1 MYGMDHMYNLHLDR
15 AEFKSMKVGPYLNPT
30 SRPNSI
36 STVTSHC
43 LIRQMCH
50 CLCNT
55 VLEFLWG
62 QHVAY
67 GPSSVGANPLVWSYF

>member
-1 MYGMDHMYNLHLDR
+1 MAWTTCIVSILIEQ
-15 AEFKSMKVGPYLNPT
+15 EFKSIKVGPYLNPI
-30 SRPNSI
+30 SRPNNI

-43 LIRQMCH
+43 LIRQICH

-55 VLEFLWG
+55 VQEFLWG

-67 GPSSVGANPLVWSYF
+67 GPSSVGANQLIFILYP